1 MKSWYPN
8 AEDEMGRIRA
18 NVERMG
24 AAGQSGTVAAINYL
38 LGVLDGYIKN
48 NADLNTQIS
57 DYIANLSQMVD
68 REKFAAPP
76 GMRYVGK
83 GTMQID
89 GVEHET
95 RIYIGPSPIVVR

>member
-24 AAGQSGTVAAINYL
+24 AAGPGGSGAAINYL
-38 LGVLDGYIKN
+38 LGVLDGYIKC

-68 REKFAAPP
+68 REKFNAPE

-83 GTMQID
+83 GTMTID

-95 RIYIGPSPIVVR
+95 RMYLGPSRVRL